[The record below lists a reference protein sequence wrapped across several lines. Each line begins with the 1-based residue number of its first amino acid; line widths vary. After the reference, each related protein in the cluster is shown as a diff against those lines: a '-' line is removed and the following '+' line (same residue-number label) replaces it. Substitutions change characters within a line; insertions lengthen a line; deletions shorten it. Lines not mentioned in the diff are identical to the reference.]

1 MSCIYK
7 QHDSTTDGPPEL
19 YHRMN
24 QMDCALKTFGGSLS
38 KRKSKIRPKRK
49 TKRKSKTRPKR
60 KTKRKAKTRKPRH
73 KPRR

>member
-38 KRKSKIRPKRK
+38 KRKSK
-49 TKRKSKTRPKR
+49 TRPKR
-60 KTKRKAKTRKPRH
+60 KSKRKAKTRKPRH

>member
-38 KRKSKIRPKRK
+38 KRKSKTRSKRK
-49 TKRKSKTRPKR
+49 TKSKTKH
-60 KTKRKAKTRKPRH
+60 KAKTRKPRH

>member
-24 QMDCALKTFGGSLS
+24 QMDCTLKTFGGSLS
-38 KRKSKIRPKRK
+38 KRKSKTRPKRK
-49 TKRKSKTRPKR
+49 TKSKS
-60 KTKRKAKTRKPRH
+60 KRKAKTRKPRH

>member
-38 KRKSKIRPKRK
+38 KRKSKRRSKRK
-49 TKRKSKTRPKR
+49 TKRKTKTRSKYS
-60 KTKRKAKTRKPRH
+60 

>member
-38 KRKSKIRPKRK
+38 KRKSKRR
-49 TKRKSKTRPKR
+49 SKR
-60 KTKRKAKTRKPRH
+60 KTKRKAKTRSKYS